1 VTVSGALGGN
11 LRPTPR
17 STSLAA
23 VVERAHGERVDLNP
37 VVDQDG
43 VTVSGITHDSR
54 AVQPGDL
61 YAALPGAHTH
71 GAHFTAA
78 VIAAGAAAI
87 LTDAAGLDII
97 GSTMSVDDSLPVVVT
112 PDVRAAVGGVASLV
126 YGDPSHHMR
135 VIGVTGTNGKT
146 TSTWMVEGALRAAGV
161 TTAVIGTAGVRLG
174 DSVIPSARTTPEAP
188 DLQALLALLHER
200 GADVV
205 AMEVSS
211 HALALHRVDGTKFA
225 VVGFTHLTQDHLDFH
240 GDMESYFLSKQR
252 LFTSDFAEHA
262 VVVVDDEWGRRV
274 ASETEL
280 SVTTVS
286 AAGGLPADST
296 ADWTVRGQSQA
307 GDGGQTFTAVGPDGV
322 GHEVALKLTGQFNV
336 ANSLLALGLVA
347 QLGVDLDAAI
357 VGLGAV
363 DVPGRMEQVL
373 VPGAAIGIVDYAH
386 TPDAVS
392 RAVAAAVHPGRRLVV
407 VLGAGGDRDA
417 DKRPQMGAAA
427 AELADVVVVT
437 DDNPRSEDPAVIRG
451 SVASGTGRGRAE
463 VIEVAGRREA
473 IARAVAAAGED
484 GIVLV
489 LGKGHE
495 TGQEIAGV
503 MHPFDDRAEL
513 RAALAA
519 TVVDPPLDAGD
530 HE

>member
-1 VTVSGALGGN
+1 MTSNDVS
-11 LRPTPR
+11 
-17 STSLAA
+17 
-23 VVERAHGERVDLNP
+23 
-37 VVDQDG
+37 
-43 VTVSGITHDSR
+43 VSGITHDSR

-71 GAHFTAA
+71 GARFAAA

-87 LTDAAGLDII
+87 ITDAAGWDEITSSIAPQDL
-97 GSTMSVDDSLPVVVT
+97 VPVVVAT
-112 PDVRAAVGGVASLV
+112 DVRAVVGGVASLV

-135 VIGVTGTNGKT
+135 VIGITGTNGKT
-146 TSTWMVEGALRAAGV
+146 TSTWMIEGGLRAAGI

-174 DSVIPSARTTPEAP
+174 DTVIPSARTTPEAP

-211 HALALHRVDGTKFA
+211 HALALHRVDGTRFT

-240 GDMESYFLSKQR
+240 GDMETYFLAKQR
-252 LFTSDFAEHA
+252 LFTHEFAANA
-262 VVVVDDEWGRRV
+262 VVVVDDEWGQRI
-274 ASETEL
+274 AAETAL
-280 SVTTVS
+280 AVTTVS
-286 AAGGLPADST
+286 ST
-296 ADWTVRGQSQA
+296 GAVADWTVQGKSRPSDAGQV
-307 GDGGQTFTAVGPDGV
+307 FTAVDPTGLEHIV
-322 GHEVALKLTGQFNV
+322 RLKLTGQFNV

-347 QLGVDLDAAI
+347 QLGAPLDIAI
-357 VGLGAV
+357 SGLGTV

-373 VPGAAIGIVDYAH
+373 VPGAALGIVDYAH
-386 TPDAVS
+386 TPDAVR
-392 RAVAAAVHPGRRLVV
+392 RAVAAAVHSGRKLVV

-437 DDNPRSEDPAVIRG
+437 DDNPRSEDPALIRG

-473 IARAVAAAGED
+473 IGRAVAIAGD
-484 GIVLV
+484 SGLVLV

-513 RAALAA
+513 RAALEA
-519 TVVDPPLDAGD
+519 TVVPSQGAVGAA
-530 HE
+530 E

>member
-1 VTVSGALGGN
+1 VTVSTALGGN
-11 LRPTPR
+11 LRPAPR
-17 STSLAA
+17 RTTLAA
-23 VVERAHGERVDLNP
+23 VVARAQGELAGGF
-37 VVDQDG
+37 QQG
-43 VTVSGITHDSR
+43 IETGSVTVSGITHDSR

-71 GAHFTAA
+71 GARFAAA
-78 VIAAGAAAI
+78 VLGAGAAAI
-87 LTDAAGLDII
+87 ITDAAGWGVISQTVNVADL
-97 GSTMSVDDSLPVVVT
+97 VPVIVT
-112 PDVRAAVGGVASLV
+112 ADVRAAVGGVASLV

-135 VIGVTGTNGKT
+135 VVGVTGTNGKT
-146 TSTWMVEGALRAAGV
+146 TSTWMVEGALRAAGI

-174 DSVIPSARTTPEAP
+174 DAVIPSARTTPEAP

-225 VVGFTHLTQDHLDFH
+225 VLGFTHLTQDHLDFH
-240 GDMESYFLSKQR
+240 GDMDSYFLSKQR
-252 LFTSDFAEHA
+252 LFTREFADHA
-262 VVVVDDEWGRRV
+262 VVVVDDEWGRRI
-274 ASETEL
+274 AAETAL

-286 AAGGLPADST
+286 AAGSPAAWS
-296 ADWTVRGQSQA
+296 VRGQSHA
-307 GDGGQTFTAVGPDGV
+307 ADGGQVFTAVDPRGL
-322 GHEVALKLTGQFNV
+322 GHEVTLKLTGQFNV
-336 ANSLLALGLVA
+336 ANSLLSLGLVA
-347 QLGVDLDAAI
+347 ELGIAVDEAI
-357 VGLGAV
+357 SGLATV

-373 VPGAAIGIVDYAH
+373 VPGAAVGIVDYAH
-386 TPDAVS
+386 TPDAVR
-392 RAVAAAVHPGRRLVV
+392 RAVDAAVHPGRRLVV

-451 SVASGTGRGRAE
+451 SVASGTGRGRAD

-495 TGQEIAGV
+495 TGQEVAGV

-513 RAALAA
+513 RAALEA
-519 TVVDPPLDAGD
+519 TVVGSPLDLGD
-530 HE
+530 AQ

>member
-1 VTVSGALGGN
+1 VTVSAALGDS
-11 LRPTPR
+11 LRPRPR

-23 VVERAHGERVDLNP
+23 VLERANGQLGGSDLVQPERGRPDSVS
-37 VVDQDG
+37 
-43 VTVSGITHDSR
+43 VTGITHDSR
-54 AVQPGDL
+54 AVQPGDV

-71 GAHFTAA
+71 GANFASA

-87 LTDAAGLDII
+87 ITDAAGLAII
-97 GSTMSVDDSLPVVVT
+97 TSSVAATDLVPVIVAA
-112 PDVRAAVGGVASLV
+112 DVRTAVGGVASLI

-174 DSVIPSARTTPEAP
+174 DEVIPSARTTPEAP

-240 GDMESYFLSKQR
+240 GDMDSYFASKQR
-252 LFTSDFAEHA
+252 LFTTEFADRA
-262 VVVVDDEWGRRV
+262 VVVVDDQWGRRI
-274 ASETEL
+274 AAETEL
-280 SVTTVS
+280 AVTTVS
-286 AAGGLPADST
+286 AAGGPAAWSM
-296 ADWTVRGQSQA
+296 RGHSHA
-307 GDGGQTFTAVGPDGV
+307 VDGGQDFTAVDPTGRA
-322 GHEVALKLTGQFNV
+322 HEVHLKLTGQFNV
-336 ANSLLALGLVA
+336 ANALLALGLVA
-347 QLGVDLDAAI
+347 QLGIPIDAA
-357 VGLGAV
+357 VAGLGTV

-373 VPGAAIGIVDYAH
+373 VAGAPVGIVDYAH

-392 RAVAAAVHPGRRLVV
+392 RAVAAAVHPGQTLVV

-451 SVASGTGRGRAE
+451 SVASGAGRGRAE

-473 IARAVAAAGED
+473 IARAVAAAGAS
-484 GIVLV
+484 GIVVV

-513 RAALAA
+513 RAALEA
-519 TVVDPPLDAGD
+519 TTAPAPADL
-530 HE
+530 ERSE